1 MNIFHL
7 RDIRGSRP
15 SQEAHQGEDRWT
27 GHTHPA
33 RVVKKNPVDDS
44 EKSPVTNELK
54 AKVSHMVTW
63 QKNYAEESEGERDG
77 SRPEG
82 LDIL

>member
-33 RVVKKNPVDDS
+33 GGDENPVDDS
-44 EKSPVTNELK
+44 EKSPVTNELR

-63 QKNYAEESEGERDG
+63 QKNDSEESEGERDG
-77 SRPEG
+77 RKPEG
-82 LDIL
+82 LDEL